1 MKNHFKMKIL
11 KLTLL
16 VFCGISFSA
25 FASQDS
31 TWKRHPYAKAKWV
44 AGVQTDSGQSL
55 HSSYYLDRRAK
66 KFTLGLMAGTS
77 LFHGDADKKQLGW
90 DIAPFVKYSISQTF
104 ALRAEYNF
112 ASLRGQRDYQAPT
125 LFKDNFQF
133 ESKVNDWSLQA
144 HVTLG
149 NISFLRPLRKTQ
161 MYVFA
166 GIGQTSFKS
175 TSTFIDQ
182 RLFLGDVYLT
192 SSFGIGTPNPNIG
205 KQVEEQFQAKHLSIP
220 FGFGFKHYLSKNFD
234 LGLEYRHTSLRS
246 DDLDV
251 YNTAVFANRWFD
263 SYSYLRASFGWKFGS
278 KNAQHYDWLSP
289 VESIYDQMA
298 DVKKKTDCLGFDD
311 DKDHV
316 TNCFDQDNTT
326 PDSCMV
332 YGNGMAVDSDM
343 DGVPD
348 CQDQEPFT
356 DKGAMVDATT
366 GKAMDSDG
374 DNIPDHRDRELN
386 SSPGA
391 LVDANGVEIKMCC
404 NCDNVSFPP
413 VTISANCLTK
423 EVKALLYSVVDKMK
437 QCPDKKLILNGPA
450 GKSSKYNAAGN
461 TRCMDEMIKFL
472 VEKFGISRDRII
484 TNYNAGTETKNTI
497 EIKIQ

>member
-1 MKNHFKMKIL
+1 
-11 KLTLL
+11 
-16 VFCGISFSA
+16 
-25 FASQDS
+25 
-31 TWKRHPYAKAKWV
+31 
-44 AGVQTDSGQSL
+44 
-55 HSSYYLDRRAK
+55 
-66 KFTLGLMAGTS
+66 MAGTS

-112 ASLRGQRDYQAPT
+112 ATLRGQRDYQAPT
-125 LFKDNFQF
+125 LFKDNIQF

-192 SSFGIGTPNPNIG
+192 SYFGNGTPNPNIG
-205 KQVEEQFQAKHLSIP
+205 KKVEEQFQAKHLSIP

-278 KNAQHYDWLSP
+278 KNTQHYDWLSP
-289 VESIYDQMA
+289 V
-298 DVKKKTDCLGFDD
+298 
-311 DKDHV
+311 
-316 TNCFDQDNTT
+316 
-326 PDSCMV
+326 
-332 YGNGMAVDSDM
+332 
-343 DGVPD
+343 
-348 CQDQEPFT
+348 
-356 DKGAMVDATT
+356 T
-366 GKAMDSDG
+366 G
-374 DNIPDHRDRELN
+374 LN
-386 SSPGA
+386 QS
-391 LVDANGVEIKMCC
+391 
-404 NCDNVSFPP
+404 
-413 VTISANCLTK
+413 
-423 EVKALLYSVVDKMK
+423 
-437 QCPDKKLILNGPA
+437 
-450 GKSSKYNAAGN
+450 
-461 TRCMDEMIKFL
+461 
-472 VEKFGISRDRII
+472 
-484 TNYNAGTETKNTI
+484 
-497 EIKIQ
+497 